1 MRRSTFMTLSAA
13 TSLVYGLAGL
23 LATGQLAAAYGVTL
37 DQQSEIVVKFIAA
50 SYLGYATMN
59 WLARHTQDPVA
70 RRAITLGNFTGWA
83 VSLAVSGYALTTGF
97 ATAGGWGA
105 LALQAIFTAGWG
117 YYAFIREAAR
127 QPALG
132 DVAAR

>member
-83 VSLAVSGYALTTGF
+83 ISFAVSGYALTIGF
-97 ATAGGWGA
+97 ATAGGWGT
-105 LALQAIFTAGWG
+105 LAMQAIFTGGWG
-117 YYAFIREAAR
+117 YYAFIRDAAR
-127 QPALG
+127 HPVLG
-132 DVAAR
+132 DVGAR